1 MPKHRTSDE
10 RRSSRRTSDE
20 RRSSRRTSSS
30 NRGTSSN
37 GFRLDGLRQGDRIE
51 VFSAGNQLNGVG
63 TFIRIRDGFLVWVN
77 EDGNITSTS
86 LDTISISRVSGT
98 M

>member
-10 RRSSRRTSDE
+10 RRSSRRTSDG
-20 RRSSRRTSSS
+20 RRTSSS
-30 NRGTSSN
+30 NRGASSN

-86 LDTISISRVSGT
+86 LDTISISRVPGT

>member
-20 RRSSRRTSSS
+20 RRTSSS

-63 TFIRIRDGFLVWVN
+63 TFIRLVWVN

-98 M
+98 

>member
-1 MPKHRTSDE
+1 MIACQNIVLLTSAVAHDVLL
-10 RRSSRRTSDE
+10 TSAVLLQV
-20 RRSSRRTSSS
+20 TV
-30 NRGTSSN
+30 GHLQN